1 MRKEMIKDGVCGIG
15 FEPLGVVAARY
26 KVDPNDL
33 ERATAELINTAGK
46 SPFHHNYIG

>member
-1 MRKEMIKDGVCGIG
+1 MRKEMIKDGVCGNA

-33 ERATAELINTAGK
+33 ERATAELINTAGI
-46 SPFHHNYIG
+46 SPFHDT